1 MKMSEIWIP
10 EFFALLFLL
19 LPLLRPLFKRLWPL
33 EGLAWLPLLSLAI
46 SLGVYPAYGFRP
58 ETLPR
63 VIFEILLTILNI
75 PAMASSAAGRPT
87 DTFRDRGIVFTA
99 AALALWAAAGALA
112 LAFSPKIPV
121 DLSVEGVRTVT
132 IRDEG
137 RDRDYFMRIYDSPGG
152 PRPLPRILMIPPEF
166 YSAAAVDRVCAALQN
181 RGFTVISYSR
191 RGFDFP
197 AFGDRGRKH
206 WASPRK
212 IGEFWSVFRRGWK
225 YQKENDRGRA
235 LEEGRGEDIAF
246 LLPYI
251 QQNRA
256 FGQGPLVLAGYGA
269 GAAAL
274 VYRAESPDLG
284 GPDSG
289 PAPVRGIVAVEAGLW
304 RIYEAEPQ
312 PPAGPP
318 AGAPWYASAWTA
330 VRGWFTRFKPRQV
343 RASGPAP
350 SPAVPVL
357 YLVSGRAA
365 DQGLRE
371 TRYRG
376 VYKTL
381 EAAAGPAALVWLADA
396 GPLDYTNHPLSNPIY
411 SALFPAGK
419 KRELQGQ
426 ALIDAAAAIIGNFSA
441 LAAADT
447 PPDAPA
453 GTPIPGIHIETRAW
467 NLPDL
472 RYILTW

>member
-1 MKMSEIWIP
+1 M
-10 EFFALLFLL
+10 
-19 LPLLRPLFKRLWPL
+19 
-33 EGLAWLPLLSLAI
+33 
-46 SLGVYPAYGFRP
+46 
-58 ETLPR
+58 
-63 VIFEILLTILNI
+63 
-75 PAMASSAAGRPT
+75 
-87 DTFRDRGIVFTA
+87 VFTVS
-99 AALALWAAAGALA
+99 ALVFWAAAGALA
-112 LAFSPKIPV
+112 LVFSPQIPA

-137 RDRDYFMRIYDSPGG
+137 RDRDYFMRIYDAPGG
-152 PRPLPRILMIPPEF
+152 SRPLPRILVIPPEP
-166 YSAAAVDRVCAALQN
+166 YSVAAVDRICAALQN

-197 AFGDRGRKH
+197 AFGDRGRKYG
-206 WASPRK
+206 ASPLK

-225 YQKENDRGRA
+225 YQKEHDRGRA
-235 LEEGRGEDIAF
+235 LEEGRVEDIAF

-256 FGQGPLVLAGYGA
+256 FGRGPLVLTGYGA

-274 VYRAESPDLG
+274 VYWAESPDSG
-284 GPDSG
+284 GRALPES
-289 PAPVRGIVAVEAGLW
+289 AVRGIVAVEAGLW
-304 RIYEAEPQ
+304 RVYEPEPP

-318 AGAPWYASAWTA
+318 EETAWHRSLRRA
-330 VRGWFTRFKPRQV
+330 VHGWFARLKPRQV

-350 SPAVPVL
+350 RPAVPVL

-365 DQGLRE
+365 DQNLRE

-411 SALFPAGK
+411 SALFPARK
-419 KRELQGQ
+419 KRELRGQ

-441 LAAADT
+441 LAAAEPAADPPADADAPPDQPPPEALT
-447 PPDAPA
+447 PPA
-453 GTPIPGIHIETRAW
+453 GAPIPGIHIETRSW